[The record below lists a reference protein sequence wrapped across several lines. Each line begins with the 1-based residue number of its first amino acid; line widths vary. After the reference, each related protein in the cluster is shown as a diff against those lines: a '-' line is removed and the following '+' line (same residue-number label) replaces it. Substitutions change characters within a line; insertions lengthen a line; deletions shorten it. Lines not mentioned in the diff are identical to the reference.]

1 MKFDGMDGKVEEVQI
16 AIRKFGRAISY
27 DLYNHQMNYEY
38 VWK

>member
-16 AIRKFGRAISY
+16 SIRKNGRAN
-27 DLYNHQMNYEY
+27 YNDIYNNQINYEY